1 MKMKRIL
8 LTLTALCGLS
18 LGLQAQSQDTNKV
31 QKVTVNIDTTI
42 GNTRV
47 QVIGDATVIE
57 DGTDMLVNPSYQNEK
72 LITSLEQL
80 LTDMGLNLNDKNKAS
95 LDSLATIL
103 NIPPSVGE
111 AISNPAIQDLITQ
124 NNTTKGK
131 KKKHYGFGARSDIDF
146 YWAFNNWGDKQYNG
160 LLGTEGAS
168 AINTSFSSYQLAWN
182 YAIVMVPHWQ
192 LKVGLGYESD
202 IYKFQQP
209 EVHLLSTGFALPTD
223 PAIGLTAYNASAT
236 KLVTRYV
243 TLPVT
248 IAYRSR
254 DWGRRFTCAVAAIPG
269 LTLSGKHSGM
279 KYQLDNNNKRVES
292 VSQYMNPFK
301 CDLRLEVGLRK
312 RALFVQV
319 PLMPVFDDVIAEKYY
334 PIKLGFKF

>member
-1 MKMKRIL
+1 MKRIL

-80 LTDMGLNLNDKNKAS
+80 LTDIGLNLNDKNKAS

-124 NNTTKGK
+124 NTPTKGK

-279 KYQLDNNNKRVES
+279 KYQLDNNNNKRVES